1 MENVELRKDPNRKSK
16 NKLKLSSLTSYFRS
30 SKSGNNLISPPI
42 NFEKID
48 LIPSNVSPHI
58 SIQECP
64 FDVTG
69 YGMLIMKDK
78 FKLKKPVKKKNV
90 LVFMFERIIIITT
103 EEQPDVYYYLGSIK
117 MCDLS
122 MSATTKRNRIL
133 LNDFNKNRNRQTH
146 LNVEYSLKTKNLET
160 VDKWRYTIEKCLW
173 KELLTAREKSLEDLQ
188 GAS

>member
-1 MENVELRKDPNRKSK
+1 MFLRIFLFK
-16 NKLKLSSLTSYFRS
+16 NAHL
-30 SKSGNNLISPPI
+30 
-42 NFEKID
+42 
-48 LIPSNVSPHI
+48 
-58 SIQECP
+58 
-64 FDVTG
+64 
-69 YGMLIMKDK
+69 ML
-78 FKLKKPVKKKNV
+78 PV
-90 LVFMFERIIIITT
+90 T
-103 EEQPDVYYYLGSIK
+103 EEQPDIYYYLGSIK